1 MSSQRAQWNSEL
13 YQCSHSYVW
22 NYGRDLLSLLDAKP
36 GERILDVG
44 CGTGQLTSEIAQC
57 GAETIGVD
65 ASPEMI
71 ATARKNFP
79 QLRFEVADATA
90 LPFSNEFDAVM
101 SNAALHWIR
110 DQSAAIASVARTLKP
125 GGRFVFEMGGH
136 RNLRQT
142 IAAGC
147 DAMRSLGVQN
157 PESRIPWYFP
167 SIGEYA
173 PQLESAGF
181 EIKFAALI
189 DRPTK
194 LEHGEAGFSH
204 WIEMFGAFALSS
216 VAADKRA
223 ELSRRWQDSAR
234 PTLLRDGVW
243 IIDHTRL
250 RMLAVKS

>member
-1 MSSQRAQWNSEL
+1 MSSQPERWNSEL
-13 YQCSHSYVW
+13 YQSSHSYVW
-22 NYGRDLLSLLDAKP
+22 NYGRGLLGLLDAKA

-57 GAETIGVD
+57 GAEMMGID

-71 ATARKNFP
+71 ATARENFP

-90 LPFSNEFDAVM
+90 LPFANEFDAVM

-110 DQSAAIASVARTLKP
+110 DQRVAIASVARALKP
-125 GGRFVFEMGGH
+125 GGRFVLEMGGH

-142 IAAGC
+142 MAAGC
-147 DAMRSLGVQN
+147 EAMLSLGVQN
-157 PESRIPWYFP
+157 PEGRIPWYFP

-173 PQLESAGF
+173 PRLESAGF

-194 LEHGEAGFSH
+194 LEHGEAGFAH
-204 WIEMFGAFALSS
+204 WIEMFGGFALSA
-216 VAADKRA
+216 VAADQREA
-223 ELSRRWQDSAR
+223 LSRRWEELAR
-234 PTLLRDGVW
+234 PALFRDGVW

-250 RMLAVKS
+250 RMVAVKS